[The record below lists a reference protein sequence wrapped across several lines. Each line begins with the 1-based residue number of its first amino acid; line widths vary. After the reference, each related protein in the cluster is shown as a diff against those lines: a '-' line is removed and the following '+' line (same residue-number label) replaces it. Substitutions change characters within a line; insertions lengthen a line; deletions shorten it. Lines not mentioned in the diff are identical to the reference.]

1 VAKAFRPGCIMTGES
16 GGKFW
21 AALERYLPWLGT
33 PGVLKA
39 VVLLNA
45 LTFLLVTLDPAYAG
59 MLALIPE
66 KVLHGEVWR
75 LVTYIF
81 VPQTRSWF
89 WIFFLLLFLWF
100 LASALEEHWGA
111 LKLNVFY
118 LVGMAGCT
126 VAAFFFGG
134 ASSNT
139 VLNLSLFFAFATVAP
154 NYEMFLFL
162 LVRVKVKYLA
172 WVLAAIIGLQ
182 FALLPA
188 GAKMALV
195 ASLANYLLFFG
206 PPFLRQWHAN
216 RANAARLARF
226 QGDGPETLHRC
237 AQCGRTEA
245 SHPELDFRV
254 SADGEEYCAEHLP
267 PKAAP

>member
-1 VAKAFRPGCIMTGES
+1 MTGDSVE
-16 GGKFW
+16 KFW
-21 AALERYLPWLGT
+21 SALARHLPWLGT

-45 LTFLLVTLDPAYAG
+45 LTFLLITLDPAYAG

-66 KVLHGEVWR
+66 NVQQGELWR

-89 WIFFLLLFLWF
+89 WIFFLLLFMWF
-100 LASALEEHWGA
+100 LATALEEHWGA

-139 VLNLSLFFAFATVAP
+139 FLNLSLFFAFATIAP
-154 NYEMFLFL
+154 NYEIFLFL
-162 LVRVKVKYLA
+162 LLRVKVKYIA
-172 WVLAAIIGLQ
+172 WVLAGIIGLQ
-182 FALLPA
+182 FALLPLA
-188 GAKMALV
+188 AKMALV
-195 ASLANYLLFFG
+195 ASLANYLLFFA
-206 PPFLRQWHAN
+206 PPFVRQWNAN
-216 RANAARLARF
+216 RTNAERLTKF
-226 QGDGPETLHRC
+226 KGDTLETVHRC
-237 AQCGRTEA
+237 AACGRTEVSDPA
-245 SHPELDFRV
+245 LDFRV
-254 SADGEEYCAEHLP
+254 AADGEEYCVEHLP
-267 PKAAP
+267 DRPPDQVR